1 MATLE
6 KPNEYKVI
14 GTSPLRHD
22 GVDKVTG
29 RAAFGADIRL
39 PGMLYGAVL
48 RSPHA
53 HAKILSIDT
62 SEAEKLH
69 GVHAVITAKD
79 FPDLESRIV
88 ELGEG
93 VINRKYQS
101 NN

>member
-1 MATLE
+1 MTTLE

-53 HAKILSIDT
+53 HAKITSIDT
-62 SEAEKLH
+62 SEAQKLA
-69 GVHAVITAKD
+69 GVHAIIT
-79 FPDLESRIV
+79 
-88 ELGEG
+88 
-93 VINRKYQS
+93 
-101 NN
+101 

>member
-6 KPNEYKVI
+6 KPNQFKVV

-29 RAAFGADIRL
+29 RATYGADIRL

-53 HAKILSIDT
+53 HAKILLKCI
-62 SEAEKLH
+62 
-69 GVHAVITAKD
+69 VQVIQFGPHFQKEGTQKRD
-79 FPDLESRIV
+79 NSD
-88 ELGEG
+88 GE
-93 VINRKYQS
+93 YQCAS
-101 NN
+101 H